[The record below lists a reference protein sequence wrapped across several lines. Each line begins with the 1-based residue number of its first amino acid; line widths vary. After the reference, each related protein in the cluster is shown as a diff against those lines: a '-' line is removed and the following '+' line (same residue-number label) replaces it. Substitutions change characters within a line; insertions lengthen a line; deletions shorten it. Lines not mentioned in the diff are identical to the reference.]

1 MRPLKC
7 AGSADTVGA
16 ENPEAPGKAQET
28 QPQAGLRTRAQ
39 DLQNMSRFGLARG
52 RATGCVPRQR
62 RRHPRRL
69 HPFFSSLSAGGDGKK
84 AFFGPDRTV
93 PDRGRC
99 RCAGGCAAVGAFAPR
114 RTVSASLQRPRS
126 RRRHRRARHPRALR
140 RISRPSGARA
150 VIRAF
155 DAFSLPLL
163 RWFDPEDAHRLAI
176 QGLRLLP
183 PIRARPDDAK
193 LAVRAFGLNFPN
205 PIGMAA
211 GVDKSAE
218 VPDALLRLGFG
229 FVEVGTVTPKPQSGN
244 PRPRLFRL
252 DRDEAVI
259 NRMGFNNDGGEAVLR
274 RLASR
279 ASQGGIVGVNVGAN
293 KDSPDRVADY
303 VKLIETFA
311 PVASYFTVNVPS
323 PNTPGLRNL
332 QQSAQLDDLLAK
344 VIDARE
350 RVRNNAGDSPVLLK
364 VAPDLSLA
372 ELDDVVHIARSRRVD
387 GMIVANTTLARPS
400 TLREQNRAREQ
411 GGLSGRPLFRL
422 STRMVA
428 ETYVRAEG
436 AFPLIGVG
444 GIDTGGAALTKIRA
458 GASLIQL
465 YSSLIYKGL
474 GLVEDIK
481 NDLASTLLRTG
492 RDSLSE
498 IVGADAATITAED
511 WPV

>member
-1 MRPLKC
+1 
-7 AGSADTVGA
+7 
-16 ENPEAPGKAQET
+16 
-28 QPQAGLRTRAQ
+28 
-39 DLQNMSRFGLARG
+39 
-52 RATGCVPRQR
+52 
-62 RRHPRRL
+62 
-69 HPFFSSLSAGGDGKK
+69 
-84 AFFGPDRTV
+84 
-93 PDRGRC
+93 
-99 RCAGGCAAVGAFAPR
+99 
-114 RTVSASLQRPRS
+114 
-126 RRRHRRARHPRALR
+126 
-140 RISRPSGARA
+140 

-163 RWFDPEDAHRLAI
+163 RWFDPEDAHRMAI

-183 PIRARPDDAK
+183 PMRPRPDDPK
-193 LAVRAFGLNFPN
+193 LAVRAFGLNFLN
-205 PIGMAA
+205 PVGMAA
-211 GVDKSAE
+211 GFDKSAE

-229 FVEVGTVTPKPQSGN
+229 FVEIGTVTPKPQIGN

-252 DRDEAVI
+252 ERDEAVV
-259 NRMGFNNDGGEAVLR
+259 NRMGFNNDGADAVLR
-274 RLASR
+274 RLAAR
-279 ASQGGIVGVNVGAN
+279 AHHGGIVGVNVGAN
-293 KDSPDRVADY
+293 KDSVDRVADY
-303 VKLIETFA
+303 VRLIETFA
-311 PVASYFTVNVPS
+311 PVASYFTVNVSS

-332 QQSAQLDDLLAK
+332 QQASALDDLLAK

-350 RVRNNAGDSPVLLK
+350 RVRQNAGDSPVLLK
-364 VAPDLSLA
+364 IAPDLSLA

-387 GMIVANTTLARPS
+387 GMIVANTTVARLS
-400 TLREQNRAREQ
+400 SLREQTRAKEQ

-436 AFPLIGVG
+436 AFPLIGAG

-474 GLVEDIK
+474 GLVDAIK

-498 IVGADAATITAED
+498 IVGADAAAITAED

>member
-1 MRPLKC
+1 
-7 AGSADTVGA
+7 
-16 ENPEAPGKAQET
+16 
-28 QPQAGLRTRAQ
+28 
-39 DLQNMSRFGLARG
+39 
-52 RATGCVPRQR
+52 
-62 RRHPRRL
+62 
-69 HPFFSSLSAGGDGKK
+69 
-84 AFFGPDRTV
+84 
-93 PDRGRC
+93 
-99 RCAGGCAAVGAFAPR
+99 
-114 RTVSASLQRPRS
+114 
-126 RRRHRRARHPRALR
+126 
-140 RISRPSGARA
+140 

-163 RWFDPEDAHRLAI
+163 RWFDAEDAHRLAI

-183 PIRARPDDAK
+183 PVRLRPDDSK

-211 GVDKSAE
+211 GFDKSAE
-218 VPDALLRLGFG
+218 APDALLRLGFG
-229 FVEVGTVTPKPQSGN
+229 FVEIGTVTPLPQRGN

-252 DRDEAVI
+252 ERDEAVI
-259 NRMGFNNDGGEAVLR
+259 NRMGFNNDGAEVVLR
-274 RLASR
+274 RLAAR
-279 ASQGGIVGVNVGAN
+279 AHLSGIVGVNVGAN
-293 KDSPDRVADY
+293 KDSDDRVADY
-303 VKLIETFA
+303 VRLIETFA
-311 PVASYFTVNVPS
+311 PVASYFTVNVSS

-332 QQSAQLDDLLAK
+332 QQAAALDDLLAK

-350 RVRNNAGDSPVLLK
+350 RVRERAGDSPVLLK
-364 VAPDLSLA
+364 IAPDLSLT

-400 TLREQNRAREQ
+400 TLREQNRAKEQ
-411 GGLSGRPLFRL
+411 GGLSGRPLLRL

-444 GIDTGGAALTKIRA
+444 GIDSGGAALTKIRA

-474 GLVEDIK
+474 GLVDDIK

-492 RDSLSE
+492 REQLSE

>member
-1 MRPLKC
+1 M
-7 AGSADTVGA
+7 
-16 ENPEAPGKAQET
+16 
-28 QPQAGLRTRAQ
+28 
-39 DLQNMSRFGLARG
+39 
-52 RATGCVPRQR
+52 
-62 RRHPRRL
+62 
-69 HPFFSSLSAGGDGKK
+69 
-84 AFFGPDRTV
+84 
-93 PDRGRC
+93 
-99 RCAGGCAAVGAFAPR
+99 
-114 RTVSASLQRPRS
+114 
-126 RRRHRRARHPRALR
+126 
-140 RISRPSGARA
+140 
-150 VIRAF
+150 IRAF

-163 RWFDPEDAHRLAI
+163 RWFDPEDAHRMAI

-183 PIRARPDDAK
+183 PTKPRTDDPK

-211 GVDKSAE
+211 GFDKSAE
-218 VPDALLRLGFG
+218 APDALLRLGFG
-229 FVEVGTVTPKPQSGN
+229 FVEIGSVTPKPQAGN

-252 DRDEAVI
+252 ERDEAVI
-259 NRMGFNNDGGEAVLR
+259 NRMGFNNDGAEAVLR
-274 RLASR
+274 RLAAR
-279 ASQGGIVGVNVGAN
+279 AHIGGIVGVNVGAN
-293 KDSPDRVADY
+293 KDSPDRVDDY

-311 PVASYFTVNVPS
+311 PVASYFTVNVSS

-332 QQSAQLDDLLAK
+332 QQSAALDDLLAK

-350 RVRNNAGDSPVLLK
+350 RVRKNAGDSPVLLK
-364 VAPDLSLA
+364 IAPDLSLA

-387 GMIVANTTLARPS
+387 GMIVANTTLARPA
-400 TLREQNRAREQ
+400 TLRETNRAKEQ

-444 GIDTGGAALTKIRA
+444 GIDSGGAALTKIRA

-465 YSSLIYKGL
+465 YSSLVYKGL

-481 NDLASTLLRTG
+481 SDLASTLLRTG

-498 IVGADAATITAED
+498 IVGADAATITAAD
-511 WPV
+511 WPVK

>member
-1 MRPLKC
+1 M
-7 AGSADTVGA
+7 
-16 ENPEAPGKAQET
+16 
-28 QPQAGLRTRAQ
+28 
-39 DLQNMSRFGLARG
+39 
-52 RATGCVPRQR
+52 
-62 RRHPRRL
+62 
-69 HPFFSSLSAGGDGKK
+69 
-84 AFFGPDRTV
+84 
-93 PDRGRC
+93 
-99 RCAGGCAAVGAFAPR
+99 
-114 RTVSASLQRPRS
+114 
-126 RRRHRRARHPRALR
+126 
-140 RISRPSGARA
+140 
-150 VIRAF
+150 IRAF

-163 RWFDPEDAHRLAI
+163 RWFDPEDAHRMAI

-183 PIRARPDDAK
+183 PIRAKQDDPK

-211 GVDKSAE
+211 GFDKSAE
-218 VPDALLRLGFG
+218 APDALLRLGFG
-229 FVEVGTVTPKPQSGN
+229 FVEIGSVTPKPQIGN
-244 PRPRLFRL
+244 PRPRLFRME
-252 DRDEAVI
+252 RDEAVI
-259 NRMGFNNDGGEAVLR
+259 NRMGFNNDGAEAVLR

-279 ASQGGIVGVNVGAN
+279 AHLGGIVGVNVGAN
-293 KDSPDRVADY
+293 KDSADRTADY

-311 PVASYFTVNVPS
+311 PVASYFTVNVSS

-332 QQSAQLDDLLAK
+332 QQSAALDDLLAK

-350 RVRNNAGDSPVLLK
+350 RVRKNAGDSPVLLK
-364 VAPDLSLA
+364 IAPDLSLT

-400 TLREQNRAREQ
+400 SLRESSRAKEQ

-444 GIDTGGAALTKIRA
+444 GIDSGGAALTKIRA

-481 NDLASTLLRTG
+481 NDLSSTLLRTG

-498 IVGADAATITAED
+498 IVGADAAAITAED
-511 WPV
+511 WPVQ

>member
-1 MRPLKC
+1 
-7 AGSADTVGA
+7 
-16 ENPEAPGKAQET
+16 
-28 QPQAGLRTRAQ
+28 
-39 DLQNMSRFGLARG
+39 
-52 RATGCVPRQR
+52 
-62 RRHPRRL
+62 
-69 HPFFSSLSAGGDGKK
+69 
-84 AFFGPDRTV
+84 
-93 PDRGRC
+93 
-99 RCAGGCAAVGAFAPR
+99 
-114 RTVSASLQRPRS
+114 
-126 RRRHRRARHPRALR
+126 
-140 RISRPSGARA
+140 

-163 RWFDPEDAHRLAI
+163 RWFDPEDAHRMAI

-183 PIRARPDDAK
+183 PMRPRPDDPK

-205 PIGMAA
+205 PVGMAA
-211 GVDKSAE
+211 GFDKSAE

-229 FVEVGTVTPKPQSGN
+229 FVEIGTVTPKPQIGN

-252 DRDEAVI
+252 ERDEAVV
-259 NRMGFNNDGGEAVLR
+259 NRMGFNNDGADAVLR
-274 RLASR
+274 RLAAR
-279 ASQGGIVGVNVGAN
+279 AHHGGIVGVNVGAN
-293 KDSPDRVADY
+293 KDSADRVADY
-303 VKLIETFA
+303 VRLIETFA
-311 PVASYFTVNVPS
+311 PVASYFTVNVSS

-332 QQSAQLDDLLAK
+332 QQASALDDLLAK

-350 RVRNNAGDSPVLLK
+350 RVRQNAGDSPVLLK
-364 VAPDLSLA
+364 IAPDLSLA

-387 GMIVANTTLARPS
+387 GMIVANTTVARPS
-400 TLREQNRAREQ
+400 SLREQTRAKEQ

-474 GLVEDIK
+474 GLVDAIK

>member
-1 MRPLKC
+1 
-7 AGSADTVGA
+7 
-16 ENPEAPGKAQET
+16 
-28 QPQAGLRTRAQ
+28 
-39 DLQNMSRFGLARG
+39 
-52 RATGCVPRQR
+52 
-62 RRHPRRL
+62 
-69 HPFFSSLSAGGDGKK
+69 
-84 AFFGPDRTV
+84 
-93 PDRGRC
+93 
-99 RCAGGCAAVGAFAPR
+99 
-114 RTVSASLQRPRS
+114 
-126 RRRHRRARHPRALR
+126 
-140 RISRPSGARA
+140 

-183 PIRARPDDAK
+183 PIRPRPDDPK
-193 LAVRAFGLNFPN
+193 LAVRAFGLNFSN
-205 PIGMAA
+205 PVGMAA
-211 GVDKSAE
+211 GFDKSAE

-229 FVEVGTVTPKPQSGN
+229 FVEIGSVTPKPQSGN

-252 DRDEAVI
+252 ERDEAVV
-259 NRMGFNNDGGEAVLR
+259 NRMGFNNDGADAVLR
-274 RLASR
+274 RLANR
-279 ASQGGIVGVNVGAN
+279 AHLSGIVGVNVGAN
-293 KDSPDRVADY
+293 KDSVDRVADY

-311 PVASYFTVNVPS
+311 PVASYFTVNVSS

-332 QQSAQLDDLLAK
+332 QEAAALDDLLAK

-350 RVRNNAGDSPVLLK
+350 RVRQNAGDSPVLLK
-364 VAPDLSLA
+364 IAPDLTLN

-387 GMIVANTTLARPS
+387 GMIVGNTTIARSS
-400 TLREQNRAREQ
+400 TLREQNRAKEQ

-444 GIDTGGAALTKIRA
+444 GIDSGGAALTKIRA

-474 GLVEDIK
+474 GLVDDIK
-481 NDLASTLLRTG
+481 RDLASTLLRTG

>member
-1 MRPLKC
+1 M
-7 AGSADTVGA
+7 
-16 ENPEAPGKAQET
+16 
-28 QPQAGLRTRAQ
+28 
-39 DLQNMSRFGLARG
+39 
-52 RATGCVPRQR
+52 
-62 RRHPRRL
+62 
-69 HPFFSSLSAGGDGKK
+69 
-84 AFFGPDRTV
+84 
-93 PDRGRC
+93 
-99 RCAGGCAAVGAFAPR
+99 
-114 RTVSASLQRPRS
+114 
-126 RRRHRRARHPRALR
+126 
-140 RISRPSGARA
+140 
-150 VIRAF
+150 IRAF

-163 RWFDPEDAHRLAI
+163 RWFDPEDAHRMAI
-176 QGLRLLP
+176 HGLRLLP
-183 PIRARPDDAK
+183 PVRRRADDAK

-211 GVDKSAE
+211 GFDKSAE
-218 VPDALLRLGFG
+218 APDALLRLGFG
-229 FVEVGTVTPKPQSGN
+229 FVEIGTVTPKPQTGN
-244 PRPRLFRL
+244 LRPRLFRL
-252 DRDEAVI
+252 ERDDAVI
-259 NRMGFNNDGGEAVLR
+259 NRMGFNNDGAEAVLR
-274 RLASR
+274 RLAGR
-279 ASQGGIVGVNVGAN
+279 ANLGGIVGVNVGAN

-311 PVASYFTVNVPS
+311 PVASYFTVNVSS

-332 QQSAQLDDLLAK
+332 QQSAALDDLLAK

-350 RVRNNAGDSPVLLK
+350 RVRKNAGDSPVLLK

-400 TLREQNRAREQ
+400 TLRESNRAKEQ

-444 GIDTGGAALTKIRA
+444 GIDSGGAALTKIRA

-481 NDLASTLLRTG
+481 NDLSSTLLRTG

-511 WPV
+511 WPVV

>member
-1 MRPLKC
+1 
-7 AGSADTVGA
+7 
-16 ENPEAPGKAQET
+16 
-28 QPQAGLRTRAQ
+28 
-39 DLQNMSRFGLARG
+39 
-52 RATGCVPRQR
+52 
-62 RRHPRRL
+62 
-69 HPFFSSLSAGGDGKK
+69 
-84 AFFGPDRTV
+84 
-93 PDRGRC
+93 
-99 RCAGGCAAVGAFAPR
+99 
-114 RTVSASLQRPRS
+114 
-126 RRRHRRARHPRALR
+126 
-140 RISRPSGARA
+140 

-163 RWFDPEDAHRLAI
+163 RWFDPEDAHRMAI
-176 QGLRLLP
+176 HGLRLLP
-183 PIRARPDDAK
+183 PVKPRTDDSK

-211 GVDKSAE
+211 GFDKSAE

-229 FVEVGTVTPKPQSGN
+229 FVEIGTVTPKPQGGN

-252 DRDEAVI
+252 ERDEAVI
-259 NRMGFNNDGGEAVLR
+259 NRMGFNNDGAEAVLR
-274 RLASR
+274 RLAAR
-279 ASQGGIVGVNVGAN
+279 ANHGGIVGVNVGAN
-293 KDSPDRVADY
+293 KDSTDRVADY

-311 PVASYFTVNVPS
+311 PVASYFTVNVSS

-332 QQSAQLDDLLAK
+332 QQSAALDDLLAK

-350 RVRNNAGDSPVLLK
+350 RVRRNAGDSPVLLK
-364 VAPDLSLA
+364 IAPDLSLT

-400 TLREQNRAREQ
+400 TLREQARAKEQ

-444 GIDTGGAALTKIRA
+444 GIDSGGAALTKIRA

-465 YSSLIYKGL
+465 YSSLVYKGL
-474 GLVEDIK
+474 GLVDDIK

-511 WPV
+511 WPVK

>member
-1 MRPLKC
+1 
-7 AGSADTVGA
+7 
-16 ENPEAPGKAQET
+16 
-28 QPQAGLRTRAQ
+28 
-39 DLQNMSRFGLARG
+39 
-52 RATGCVPRQR
+52 
-62 RRHPRRL
+62 
-69 HPFFSSLSAGGDGKK
+69 
-84 AFFGPDRTV
+84 
-93 PDRGRC
+93 
-99 RCAGGCAAVGAFAPR
+99 
-114 RTVSASLQRPRS
+114 
-126 RRRHRRARHPRALR
+126 
-140 RISRPSGARA
+140 

-163 RWFDPEDAHRLAI
+163 RWFDPEDAHRMAI
-176 QGLRLLP
+176 HGLRILP
-183 PIRARPDDAK
+183 PMRPRPDDPK

-211 GVDKSAE
+211 GFDKSAE
-218 VPDALLRLGFG
+218 APDALLRLGFG
-229 FVEVGTVTPKPQSGN
+229 FVEIGTVTPRPQGGN

-252 DRDEAVI
+252 ERDEAVI
-259 NRMGFNNDGGEAVLR
+259 NRMGFNNDGAEAVLR

-279 ASQGGIVGVNVGAN
+279 AHLGGIVGVNVGAN
-293 KDSPDRVADY
+293 KDSADRVADY

-311 PVASYFTVNVPS
+311 PVASYFTINVSS

-350 RVRNNAGDSPVLLK
+350 RVRKHAGDSPVLLK
-364 VAPDLSLA
+364 IAPDLSLA

-387 GMIVANTTLARPS
+387 GMIVANTTIGRPS

-436 AFPLIGVG
+436 AFPLVGVG
-444 GIDTGGAALTKIRA
+444 GIDSGGAALTKIRA

-465 YSSLIYKGL
+465 YSSLVYKGL
-474 GLVEDIK
+474 GLVESIK
-481 NDLASTLLRTG
+481 SDLASTLLHTG
-492 RDSLSE
+492 RESLSE